1 MQRGRG
7 RTRAE
12 RKLARK
18 QEAAGGEVD
27 LLAGARLG
35 PAKDLTPL
43 VEQLAGP
50 EVTVH
55 EGIPVFG
62 QPMDAATIEQMRRCL
77 SDERAVYGALMAD
90 NHRGYSMP
98 VGGVLAYRRAVSPTG
113 VGFDIGCG
121 VCGVRTNLTA
131 ADLGVERSKL
141 GLEKTPEVERIMD
154 EVVKRVRFGIGLSSN
169 LGKDHPIF
177 EDPRW
182 LVNANVLALKQMART
197 QLGTVG
203 AGNHYVDLLLDEQDR
218 VWVGC
223 HFGSRGFG
231 HKTATGFLN
240 LASGR
245 AWDDKLPKESDMA
258 PASMLDLDM
267 PIGDDYWT
275 AMELGGEYARV
286 GRRLVNEQVANIMG
300 GEILEIVEN
309 NHNLSWR
316 ENHDIG
322 LGEEELIV
330 VRKGATPAFPG
341 QQGFVGGSMGDDA
354 LIVSGVDTP
363 KARAGLRSTVHGAGR
378 VLSRTQA
385 AGKMNYK
392 TRERMGGQVTEEMMS
407 EWIGKRGVVLRGAG
421 TDESPQAYK
430 RLSEVIAAH
439 EGAIKVD
446 HVLRPIGVAMA
457 GHKDEDPYKD

>member
-1 MQRGRG
+1 MERGRS
-7 RTRAE
+7 RSE
-12 RKLARK
+12 RRKARK
-18 QEAAGGEVD
+18 QEEAGANID
-27 LLAGARLG
+27 LLGGARLG
-35 PAKDLTPL
+35 PKRDLAPL
-43 VEQLAGP
+43 VQGIAGH
-50 EVTVH
+50 EVAIH

-62 QPMDAATIEQMRRCL
+62 RPMDEATLVQMNTCL
-77 SDERAVYGALMAD
+77 SEERAAYGVLMAD

-98 VGGVLAYRRAVSPTG
+98 VGGVIAYRRAVSPTG

-121 VCGVRTNLTA
+121 VSGVRTNLSA
-131 ADLGVERSKL
+131 VDLGVNRAKL
-141 GLEKTPEVERIMD
+141 GLERTPEIERIMN
-154 EVVKRVRFGIGLSSN
+154 EVVRRVRFGIGLSSTI
-169 LGKDHPIF
+169 GRDHAIF

-182 LVNANVLALKQMART
+182 KVMPEVEKLRQDARN

-218 VWVGC
+218 VWVAC

-231 HKTATGFLN
+231 HKTASGFLN

-245 AWDDKLPKESDMA
+245 AWDAKAPKESDMA
-258 PASMLDLDM
+258 PATILDLDT
-267 PIGDDYWT
+267 PTGDAYWT
-275 AMELGGEYARV
+275 AMELAGEYAQA
-286 GRRLVNEQVANIMG
+286 GRSLVNQQVA
-300 GEILEIVEN
+300 EILGGDILEVVEN
-309 NHNLSWR
+309 NHNEAWR
-316 ENHDIG
+316 EKHDVG

-354 LIVSGVDTP
+354 VIVSGVDTP
-363 KARAGLRSTVHGAGR
+363 KARAALRSTVHGAGR
-378 VLSRTQA
+378 QLSRTQA

-392 TRERMGGQVTEEMMS
+392 TRERTGGQVTAQMMQ
-407 EWIGKRGVVLRGAG
+407 EWIGKRGVVLRGAD

-430 RLSEVIAAH
+430 RLSEVVAAH
-439 EGAIKVD
+439 DGAIKID